1 MKKFIINSVEGF
13 AVQNSKLLII
23 LLIINCSLQ
32 IANAQ
37 PGNAKRA
44 NHWFFGWNAGLDFSS
59 GTMQDDPNG
68 QANIDEG
75 TASISDT
82 AGNLLFYAGPNFF
95 TYPNDSNMNIYNRN
109 HQIMQNGTDIDCGW
123 SGRQNSI
130 IVPLPESDNLYYLF
144 TLTDIT
150 VQIDEGYNVPIGFKY
165 NIIDMDLNGGL
176 GAVTQKNIPIYIASV
191 GDTLSEILTAVHHA
205 NCKDVWIMIHRFNA
219 DEFLAYK
226 LTKNGLD
233 TVPVVNHI
241 GYHAANCIGWGMK
254 FSPNGKMAV
263 VSKDYSWLSI
273 DTKPDT
279 LELYKFNNTNGVLN
293 DLIQIPIDSIV
304 RGKEFSQENNFLY
317 TFQGTN
323 SQLPMVYQ
331 YNLSEW
337 NKISILNS
345 KTYIGSYLFSIPDLH
360 ITPLNTIIMTGE
372 QIDTIGV
379 IEYPNEQGLACSVN
393 PNALTI
399 TNNTAWNCPN
409 FICSYFNT
417 DTTAYNCNTSTTEQV
432 IKNQRF
438 KVFPNPLNK
447 QATINTTGREIIYY
461 NLYDLKG
468 KQQTKNKA
476 YKLKQQDNTY
486 LFTNKKLKGGI
497 YILSGVFADKGQ
509 FNIKLIIN

>member
-1 MKKFIINSVEGF
+1 MSQFKINNSKFII
-13 AVQNSKLLII
+13 L
-23 LLIINCSLQ
+23 LLIINYSLQ
-32 IANAQ
+32 IATAQ
-37 PGNAKRA
+37 PGNTKRA

-68 QANIDEG
+68 QTYIDEG
-75 TASISDT
+75 AASISDT
-82 AGNLLFYAGPNFF
+82 AGNLLFYVDPIGG
-95 TYPNDSNMNIYNRN
+95 TMPNDSNMNIYNRN

-130 IVPLPESDNLYYLF
+130 IVPLPESDNIYYLF

-150 VQIDEGYNVPIGFKY
+150 AQMDYLGYVDSMGFKY
-165 NIIDMDLNGGL
+165 SIIDMDLDGGL

-219 DEFLAYK
+219 DEYLAYK
-226 LTKNGLD
+226 LTENGLD
-233 TVPVVNHI
+233 TLPVVSQI
-241 GYHAANCIGWGMK
+241 GSHAIDCIGWGMK

-263 VSKDYSWLSI
+263 VNKDYSWQSYS
-273 DTKPDT
+273 TKPDT
-279 LELYKFNNTNGVLN
+279 LELYKFDKTNGVLY
-293 DLIQIPIDSIV
+293 DLIKIPIDSIV
-304 RGKEFSQENNFLY
+304 SGKEFSQENNLLY

-323 SQLPMVYQ
+323 SQIPMVYQ

-337 NKISILNS
+337 NKTFILNS
-345 KTYIGSYLFSIPDLH
+345 KTYIGSYLMSIPDLH
-360 ITPLNTIIMTGE
+360 LTPLNTIIMTGE
-372 QIDTIGV
+372 QSDSIGV

-393 PNALTI
+393 PNVLTI

-417 DTTAYNCNTSTTEQV
+417 DTTVYNCSQTTTEEV

-447 QATINTTGREIIYY
+447 QATIETKGRKIIYC
-461 NLYDLKG
+461 NLYNIKG
-468 KQQTKNKA
+468 KQQRKNKD